1 MTQNLDNEFD
11 WEDGLFE
18 QEEEELYIKFLELW
32 PIGEILPK
40 ELYYLPKINCGMLQ
54 PEEKNEYPVSF

>member
-18 QEEEELYIKFLELW
+18 QEEEELYIKFLEL
-32 PIGEILPK
+32 
-40 ELYYLPKINCGMLQ
+40 
-54 PEEKNEYPVSF
+54 